1 MNRIA
6 LSLRKERFKNG
17 AINFET
23 DEVRFRLDENGV
35 PLSVYIKER
44 KATNQLIEDFML
56 LANREVATFIQTKQD
71 QQAEIPYI
79 YRVHDTPNMEKLV
92 ELSRFAA
99 ELGFRFQV
107 DNPKKIAKSIN
118 DLAKASLKNPTLKLL
133 EPIAIRTMA
142 KAVYSSNNIGHYGLA
157 FDNYSHFTSPIRRY
171 SDVIAHRL
179 LFKNL
184 SDKTYRDDKEVL
196 ERQCKHISTQERKAM
211 DAERESV
218 KYKQTEYMKKHVG
231 EVFDGVVSGMLER
244 GFFVELK
251 ETKSEGMVSFFSL
264 IEAYELDA
272 SRLKAKAELSGRV
285 IKMGDTVRVRI
296 VSADLAKRQ
305 IEMVLA

>member
-1 MNRIA
+1 
-6 LSLRKERFKNG
+6 
-17 AINFET
+17 
-23 DEVRFRLDENGV
+23 
-35 PLSVYIKER
+35 
-44 KATNQLIEDFML
+44 
-56 LANREVATFIQTKQD
+56 
-71 QQAEIPYI
+71 
-79 YRVHDTPNMEKLV
+79 
-92 ELSRFAA
+92 
-99 ELGFRFQV
+99 
-107 DNPKKIAKSIN
+107 
-118 DLAKASLKNPTLKLL
+118 
-133 EPIAIRTMA
+133 
-142 KAVYSSNNIGHYGLA
+142 
-157 FDNYSHFTSPIRRY
+157 
-171 SDVIAHRL
+171 
-179 LFKNL
+179 
-184 SDKTYRDDKEVL
+184 
-196 ERQCKHISTQERKAM
+196 M